1 MNTTSQPHTPPPL
14 MKKTGV
20 DEQHFR
26 AGIRSRR
33 LFFRNVWPLWSPG
46 GSQKNQVGRRG
57 GGLGGGG
64 QVRAIIPCQATHC
77 LPPSPGA
84 SLYIPLPHSCTS
96 MYHLLAPPC
105 TSPVPIIPCQ
115 ATHCLSAQGNPSPQQ
130 PPRFKPLVKNAIG
143 RTKSFFDWTK
153 NILAWEIKR

>member
-1 MNTTSQPHTPPPL
+1 MNTTSQPPHPQSPL
-14 MKKTGV
+14 MKKQV
-20 DEQHFR
+20 LMSNIFEQEFEVEGFSLGMFDLFGR
-26 AGIRSRR
+26 QVVPRKIRWAGE
-33 LFFRNVWPLWSPG
+33 
-46 GSQKNQVGRRG
+46 G

-96 MYHLLAPPC
+96 MYHHLAPPC

-115 ATHCLSAQGNPSPQQ
+115 ATHSLSVPGSPNPRGPNLHS
-130 PPRFKPLVKNAIG
+130 
-143 RTKSFFDWTK
+143 
-153 NILAWEIKR
+153 